1 MPFISLAISVN
12 LVSNS
17 PDMSKIGNG
26 IVTNLSCSG
35 GWIGQSLTA
44 VAGSAA
50 WFERGFVTYR
60 NASKVELVGV
70 SPEVISRAGAVSE
83 PVVRAMARG
92 ALSHSPA
99 DLALAVTGIAGP
111 DGGSVDKPVGT
122 VWLGWVARTGRERAE
137 QYLFAGDREAVRQQ
151 SVIEALSGLIRFLDE
166 DSSQ

>member
-1 MPFISLAISVN
+1 MERLLELSSEVGRV
-12 LVSNS
+12 LVVQHL
-17 PDMSKIGNG
+17 KL
-26 IVTNLSCSG
+26 VTVESCTG

-44 VAGSAA
+44 VVGSSA
-50 WFERGFVTYR
+50 WYERGFVTYSDT
-60 NASKVELVGV
+60 SKSALVGV
-70 SPEVISRAGAVSE
+70 PRDLISHSGAVSE

-137 QYLFAGDREAVRQQ
+137 QYLFAGDREAVRHQ
-151 SVIEALSGLIRFLDE
+151 SVIESLSGLIRFLEE